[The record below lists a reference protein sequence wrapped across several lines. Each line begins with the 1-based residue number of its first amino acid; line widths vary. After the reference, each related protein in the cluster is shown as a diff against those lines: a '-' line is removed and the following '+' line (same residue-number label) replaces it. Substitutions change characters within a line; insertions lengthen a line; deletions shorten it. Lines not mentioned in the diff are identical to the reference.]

1 MSSTPIKSAEDT
13 QKPSGHMGNRDEFKH
28 PSRMAKR
35 PGPLL
40 RWLGSAFFKDVRFDD
55 TAVNTIREASDGH
68 VPVFVLDTHS
78 LLDYLFFN
86 FAFLRF
92 ALPLV
97 KFAPDVDLVWFRPLK
112 GFFSEFGRKISRLWK
127 RKESREEGLA
137 RALELAQP
145 SLLFLKRERT
155 LIQWGGDTKDPFLD
169 TFVELSSRC
178 PAPITL
184 IPLQVIW
191 DQKPESYRRSMI
203 DVLLGDPQSPGR
215 LRKFLSF
222 LRNFKRAQV
231 RVGHPVQLAQ
241 FVANDEGDPATFSS
255 RLRFALAKE
264 FLLESKAIRGPVLK
278 GAKRIIDEISRTPPF
293 IADVAAAAAEL
304 GMTPRATEAK
314 ALSKLRKMAADFR
327 FNWLETFATTIGLL
341 FQRIFT
347 GIAVDTQGLD
357 AIREAARNGP
367 IVLIPS
373 HRSHMDYLVYSLVF
387 YTHGL
392 IPPHIAAGDNL
403 TFWPMGTIFRRSGA
417 FFIPRSIQGNIL
429 DSVVL
434 RHYVRKL
441 LKDGYWI
448 EMFVEG
454 TRSRTGKA
462 ITPRLGMLSMVINAV
477 ATGAAPD
484 VNIVPAAVTYEKVV
498 EEPAYHRESL
508 GQSKTKENALGLAR
522 SAKVLATRYGRM
534 YVQFN
539 EPLGVLDFLR
549 QQNVQ
554 MPIAQGESVPI
565 EIVRRFAFNVMH
577 RIDRCFVVTPYHL
590 VAFALIIHR
599 RRGIELSQLLDRF
612 GALIAE
618 LAEKEALFADQ
629 IVEKLDNA
637 GLWPIPE
644 SDSAQAIGRVF
655 QEDIENVLGSLRNQ
669 INVSELDGNIVLSV
683 KPTGRM
689 ALDYYKNGIIHF
701 FVGDAILATALLA
714 TPTHESL
721 ENIRQRCLNL
731 STIFKLEFIYAPGES
746 FEALFEKF
754 INKFIK
760 AGLIEVADGQVS
772 VPASA
777 TELLAD
783 RSAVLLPFMES
794 YLVVCKTII
803 DIGPSVTEKDCT
815 KTALRKGK
823 TMFSVGDIELAESVS
838 AVRFKFAFRYVQQ
851 RAAKEE
857 VPILEAARVT
867 LQELE
872 LSP

>member
-1 MSSTPIKSAEDT
+1 
-13 QKPSGHMGNRDEFKH
+13 
-28 PSRMAKR
+28 
-35 PGPLL
+35 
-40 RWLGSAFFKDVRFDD
+40 
-55 TAVNTIREASDGH
+55 
-68 VPVFVLDTHS
+68 
-78 LLDYLFFN
+78 
-86 FAFLRF
+86 
-92 ALPLV
+92 
-97 KFAPDVDLVWFRPLK
+97 
-112 GFFSEFGRKISRLWK
+112 
-127 RKESREEGLA
+127 
-137 RALELAQP
+137 
-145 SLLFLKRERT
+145 
-155 LIQWGGDTKDPFLD
+155 
-169 TFVELSSRC
+169 
-178 PAPITL
+178 
-184 IPLQVIW
+184 
-191 DQKPESYRRSMI
+191 
-203 DVLLGDPQSPGR
+203 
-215 LRKFLSF
+215 
-222 LRNFKRAQV
+222 
-231 RVGHPVQLAQ
+231 
-241 FVANDEGDPATFSS
+241 
-255 RLRFALAKE
+255 
-264 FLLESKAIRGPVLK
+264 
-278 GAKRIIDEISRTPPF
+278 
-293 IADVAAAAAEL
+293 
-304 GMTPRATEAK
+304 
-314 ALSKLRKMAADFR
+314 
-327 FNWLETFATTIGLL
+327 
-341 FQRIFT
+341 
-347 GIAVDTQGLD
+347 
-357 AIREAARNGP
+357 
-367 IVLIPS
+367 
-373 HRSHMDYLVYSLVF
+373 
-387 YTHGL
+387 
-392 IPPHIAAGDNL
+392 
-403 TFWPMGTIFRRSGA
+403 
-417 FFIPRSIQGNIL
+417 
-429 DSVVL
+429 VVL

-498 EEPAYHRESL
+498 EEPAYNRESL

-539 EPLGVLDFLR
+539 EPMGVLDFLR

-714 TPTHESL
+714 TPTQESL

-754 INKFIK
+754 IDKFTK

-777 TELLAD
+777 TEFLAD

-815 KTALRKGK
+815 KTALRRGK

-872 LSP
+872 LFP